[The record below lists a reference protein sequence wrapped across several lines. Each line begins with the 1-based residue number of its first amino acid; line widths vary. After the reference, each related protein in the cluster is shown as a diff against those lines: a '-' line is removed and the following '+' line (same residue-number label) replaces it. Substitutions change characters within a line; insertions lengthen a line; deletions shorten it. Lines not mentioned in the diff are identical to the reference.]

1 MASLDHLARLHYQE
15 GRVQDAEALI
25 KESLAIRET
34 ALGEGHPD
42 LLQNLDDYASLMR
55 ATGRPDEA
63 LRLEARARAIR
74 ASQEASR

>member
-1 MASLDHLARLHYQE
+1 MGQ
-15 GRVQDAEALI
+15 
-25 KESLAIRET
+25 
-34 ALGEGHPD
+34 GHPD

-74 ASQEASR
+74 ASQEALRQPR